1 MPFTGFGAAW
11 LDADNDGWLDLLTV
25 NGAIQ
30 RIDALARTGDPLP
43 LRQRKQLF
51 HNLGNARFDEVG
63 AAAGDVFQRLE
74 VGRGA
79 AFGDLDNDGD
89 TDVIVGNNNGAA
101 QVLLNT
107 VGARNHW
114 IGLRL
119 AARVG
124 GRGALRDMLGA
135 RVAILRNGSPTRW
148 RRARADGSFAS
159 ANDSRVLVGLGGAT
173 EPPRVRVTWPDGSVE
188 EWQDVQIDRYTTL
201 VAGSSR

>member
-1 MPFTGFGAAW
+1 
-11 LDADNDGWLDLLTV
+11 LDLLTV
-25 NGAIQ
+25 NGTIQ
-30 RIDALARTGDPLP
+30 RIDTLARTGDPLP

-51 HNLGNARFDEVG
+51 HNLGNGRFDEVS
-63 AAAGDVFQRLE
+63 AAAGDVFQRLD

-89 TDVIVGNNNGAA
+89 TDVIVGNNNGSA

-107 VGARNHW
+107 TGARNHW

-119 AARVG
+119 A
-124 GRGALRDMLGA
+124 GRGPGKGAVRDMLGA
-135 RVAILRNGSPTRW
+135 RVEITRSGSPSRW

-159 ANDSRVLVGLGGAT
+159 ANDPRVLVGLGGST
-173 EPPRVRVTWPDGSVE
+173 TPPRVRVTWPDGALE
-188 EWQDVQIDRYTTL
+188 EWRDVPIDRYTTL